1 MVELYDS
8 ETGKLL
14 GEISDQDFEV
24 MMSRLEEESAAD
36 EDYYVDPDTIELLK
50 DSGLSASAASM
61 MEAAVQGREGLEIR
75 HKRK

>member
-24 MMSRLEEESAAD
+24 MMGRLEEESETD
-36 EDYYVDPDTIELLK
+36 EDYYIDSDTIDLLK
-50 DSGLSASAASM
+50 DSGLSASAASI
-61 MEAAVQGREGLEIR
+61 MEAAVRGREGLEIR
-75 HKRK
+75 HKKK